1 VEVLVDHWIN
11 QVQLS
16 SRKPMTKRDDWF
28 IKPDRIIRVTSWW
41 CVKTEICSRR
51 EHISTRSGRTK
62 KNYSYNVVVANI
74 KVHGNWRCTHE
85 LLENHHRWLQNYCW
99 SGQTYKNPS
108 ICILRTI
115 ISSSLLF
122 LKGYNTLVVVIL
134 SSTTCTL
141 DIVGQHRLS
150 KHRPCVHR

>member
-1 VEVLVDHWIN
+1 MEVLVDQWIN

-16 SRKPMTKRDDWF
+16 SRKLTTKRDDWF
-28 IKPDRIIRVTSWW
+28 IKSDGIIRVTSRW
-41 CVKTEICSRR
+41 CVKTEMRSQR
-51 EHISTRSGRTK
+51 EHILTRSGRTR

-74 KVHGNWRCTHE
+74 KVHGNWRCTHVH
-85 LLENHHRWLQNYCW
+85 LANHHRWLQNYCQ

-108 ICILRTI
+108 ICILRKI
-115 ISSSLLF
+115 ISPSLLF

-150 KHRPCVHR
+150 KHRP